1 MLGVLCC
8 LVLGLQMPGEHAH
21 RCTKPALLAPCA
33 TLQQL
38 FPKVATSVATHSTAA
53 HMRASCTMPCMLCHV
68 GFSLALAS
76 VLAAF
81 YSPTV
86 EGVLAGGRTW
96 GLAFLAIGLG
106 SMLFETLQVL
116 LLEPHSVCMLARLCV
131 MQRHSLH
138 GSNSVNSA
146 NLPAYQHAHVQA
158 TPHAWPQCRVMP
170 LL

>member
-1 MLGVLCC
+1 ML
-8 LVLGLQMPGEHAH
+8 
-21 RCTKPALLAPCA
+21 
-33 TLQQL
+33 
-38 FPKVATSVATHSTAA
+38 
-53 HMRASCTMPCMLCHV
+53 CMLYHV

-106 SMLFETLQVL
+106 SMLLETLQVL
-116 LLEPHSVCMLARLCV
+116 LLEPHSMCMLAHICV

-138 GSNSVNSA
+138 CSNRFKSS
-146 NLPAYQHAHVQA
+146 NLAPYQHAHVQA
-158 TPHAWPQCRVMP
+158 TPRAWPQCRVMP